1 MLSDTKPKKPNVLRQ
16 KGSLLSTSI
25 AKKADLSREHSVSS
39 DSLKDL
45 TLAKESS
52 ATFDVIDEVIE
63 NQINQNYT
71 TRTPV
76 ASNFA
81 QFTSH

>member
-45 TLAKESS
+45 TMAKESS

-71 TRTPV
+71 TRTPI